1 MDLFPLKYL
10 ETTSVMVYLI
20 ESCEYGTAYGNIDGL
35 FDGVSMVKEDET
47 EMGSTVRVVYGKLNM
62 SNLDSVIW
70 VS

>member
-1 MDLFPLKYL
+1 
-10 ETTSVMVYLI
+10 MVYLI

-62 SNLDSVIW
+62 SDLDSVI
-70 VS
+70 